1 VAGGFSPELPV
12 APPPPLVIDLNDL
25 LAAAE
30 RVIALIPEPV
40 LHRVV
45 PRPLDVEGA
54 TERIQALLA
63 ERATFGWGDVV
74 GERPTIVD
82 VLSAFIALLELA
94 KRGALHVHQEGPFAL
109 IQIRRESPREAH

>member
-1 VAGGFSPELPV
+1 MIE
-12 APPPPLVIDLNDL
+12 LNDL

-54 TERIQALLA
+54 TARLQALLA
-63 ERATFGWGDVV
+63 ERAAFGWLEAV

-82 VLSAFIALLELA
+82 VLSVFIALLELA
-94 KRGALHVHQEGPFAL
+94 KRGSLSVHQEGAFTP
-109 IQIRRESPREAH
+109 IQIRRESPREAV